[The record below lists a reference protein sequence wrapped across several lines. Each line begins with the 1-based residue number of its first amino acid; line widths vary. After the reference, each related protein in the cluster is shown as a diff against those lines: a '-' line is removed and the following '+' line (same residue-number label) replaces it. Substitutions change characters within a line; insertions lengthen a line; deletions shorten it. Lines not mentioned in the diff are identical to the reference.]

1 MLDTDIPQSTRKS
14 GEFISL
20 PCMLQ
25 QMNVFV
31 GSFILDGEGERT
43 QLARHRDTTTAHTAR
58 AGDGELRGS
67 LDDYS

>member
-1 MLDTDIPQSTRKS
+1 
-14 GEFISL
+14 
-20 PCMLQ
+20 MLQ